1 MLQFPDGTGEIT
13 CLHVDC
19 VSKDGTTISQKEISS
34 FENTVYRYMHF
45 FLISEEYGPLE
56 DEDDDDVNEAVQA
69 EIATVL
75 RAYVE
80 DMSPQQ
86 RMILKE
92 AVREKLQE
100 LEEEE
105 EMQNEIEEGAYI
117 FNSYLSKIVETMT
130 IKNLSIKQDQK
141 SM

>member
-1 MLQFPDGTGEIT
+1 
-13 CLHVDC
+13 
-19 VSKDGTTISQKEISS
+19 
-34 FENTVYRYMHF
+34 
-45 FLISEEYGPLE
+45 
-56 DEDDDDVNEAVQA
+56 
-69 EIATVL
+69 
-75 RAYVE
+75 
-80 DMSPQQ
+80 MSPQQ

-130 IKNLSIKQDQK
+130 IKNLSMKQDQK
-141 SM
+141 SMWKDANLSIAFISSSPCMLLECVKIVQQSFFL

>member
-1 MLQFPDGTGEIT
+1 MM
-13 CLHVDC
+13 
-19 VSKDGTTISQKEISS
+19 
-34 FENTVYRYMHF
+34 YAF

-56 DEDDDDVNEAVQA
+56 DEDDDDVNEAAQA
-69 EIATVL
+69 EIAAVL

-130 IKNLSIKQDQK
+130 IKNLSMKQDQK

>member
-1 MLQFPDGTGEIT
+1 MLQFPDGTVLIKLGQPYLKRNKFFRKTVNDI
-13 CLHVDC
+13 C
-19 VSKDGTTISQKEISS
+19 V
-34 FENTVYRYMHF
+34 

-117 FNSYLSKIVETMT
+117 FNSYVSNIVETMT
-130 IKNLSIKQDQK
+130 TKNPSMKQSQK

>member
-1 MLQFPDGTGEIT
+1 MLQFPDGTVLIKLGQPYLKRNKFFRKTVNDI
-13 CLHVDC
+13 C
-19 VSKDGTTISQKEISS
+19 V
-34 FENTVYRYMHF
+34 

-56 DEDDDDVNEAVQA
+56 DEDDDDVNEAAQA

-130 IKNLSIKQDQK
+130 IKNLSMKQDQK